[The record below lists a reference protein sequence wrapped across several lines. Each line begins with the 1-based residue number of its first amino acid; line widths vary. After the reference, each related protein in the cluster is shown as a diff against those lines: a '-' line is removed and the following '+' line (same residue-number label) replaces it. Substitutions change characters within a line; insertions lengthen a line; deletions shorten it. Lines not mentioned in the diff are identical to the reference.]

1 MASPKLLV
9 VDDEP
14 YLTELVAQSLERA
27 GYTVAVANDGDE
39 GFEAACRE
47 RPDLIVT
54 DYQMPATDGFT
65 LACRLKEAAET
76 CNIPLIMLT
85 ARGHR
90 LSPTDLARTN
100 IRQLLAKPFSA
111 RQLKALIEELVPV
124 APSANAA

>member
-27 GYTVAVANDGDE
+27 GYSVVVANDGEE

-47 RPDLIVT
+47 KPDLIVT
-54 DYQMPATDGFT
+54 DYQMPIIDGFT
-65 LACRLKEAAET
+65 LACRLKETAET
-76 CNIPLIMLT
+76 ANVPLIMLT

-100 IRQLLAKPFSA
+100 IKQMLAKPFSA

-124 APSANAA
+124 APSAAAA

>member
-27 GYTVAVANDGDE
+27 GYSVFVANDGEE

-47 RPDLIVT
+47 SPDLIVT
-54 DYQMPATDGFT
+54 DYQMPVTDGFS
-65 LACRLKEAAET
+65 LACRLKETGQTA
-76 CNIPLIMLT
+76 NVPLIMLT

-100 IRQLLAKPFSA
+100 IKQMLAKPFSA
-111 RQLKALIEELVPV
+111 RQLKALIEELVPI
-124 APSANAA
+124 APSAAAA